1 MASMDAAAL
10 LKRSQQAWT
19 DKRVWDAMYE
29 DAYSLALPQRNT
41 FNNQSKG
48 SAKNTTVYDS
58 TLQKST
64 VKLAGTLQSNIT
76 PPFTKW
82 AKLIPGPF
90 LTEGREEAAKKLNFI
105 TDAVFAAMQ
114 PSNFDVVAGE
124 FYLDLII
131 GTGAMLILEGND
143 VNPFKFVA
151 VPIAELALEEGPD
164 SQIGGIFRR
173 YSKPARTIPQQWPDM
188 KMDDD
193 FKKLLMEDP
202 SKMVGIAET
211 TYYDAEDDVWRYA
224 IILEKVNV
232 EPVIS
237 VERKYDTNPWIVSR
251 WIKCAGETFG
261 RGPVLNALPDAKTAN
276 MAKKLELQNASLAIA
291 GVWMARNN
299 GVMNGNAI
307 RIQPG
312 AVIPVM
318 STGGAQG
325 ADLQRLDVGGDVNYS
340 QIIQK
345 DLQQSIKDA
354 MFDRS
359 IPDQGAVRSATEWV
373 VRSQEL
379 QEAIGSP
386 FGRLHQEFIR
396 PLFKRMLDILV
407 KKGVIEEVP
416 LNGGTVDVQIIGAL
430 AQAQAM
436 KEVEAI
442 NNWGQMTIGLVG
454 PEAFMGIAKVENIGM
469 ILGDLLGIDP
479 NIIRTQEEQAQLAQQ
494 AAQAQ
499 QAMQQ
504 GPQPPEGE

>member
-1 MASMDAAAL
+1 M
-10 LKRSQQAWT
+10 T
-19 DKRVWDAMYE
+19 
-29 DAYSLALPQRNT
+29 
-41 FNNQSKG
+41 
-48 SAKNTTVYDS
+48 
-58 TLQKST
+58 
-64 VKLAGTLQSNIT
+64 
-76 PPFTKW
+76 
-82 AKLIPGPF
+82 
-90 LTEGREEAAKKLNFI
+90 
-105 TDAVFAAMQ
+105 
-114 PSNFDVVAGE
+114 
-124 FYLDLII
+124 
-131 GTGAMLILEGND
+131 
-143 VNPFKFVA
+143 
-151 VPIAELALEEGPD
+151 
-164 SQIGGIFRR
+164 
-173 YSKPARTIPQQWPDM
+173 
-188 KMDDD
+188 
-193 FKKLLMEDP
+193 
-202 SKMVGIAET
+202 
-211 TYYDAEDDVWRYA
+211 
-224 IILEKVNV
+224 
-232 EPVIS
+232 
-237 VERKYDTNPWIVSR
+237 
-251 WIKCAGETFG
+251 
-261 RGPVLNALPDAKTAN
+261 KTAN

-325 ADLQRLDVGGDVNYS
+325 ADLQRLDVGGDLNYS

-407 KKGVIEEVP
+407 SKGVIEEVP

-442 NNWGQMTIGLVG
+442 NNWGQMAIGLVG
-454 PEAFMGIAKVENIGM
+454 PEAFMATAKVENIPSVIGN
-469 ILGDLLGIDP
+469 LLGIDP
-479 NIIRTQEEQAQLAQQ
+479 NLIRSEEEKQQLAQA

-499 QAMQQ
+499 QAQQ
-504 GPQPPEGE
+504 GQQVNGPGPENGGV